1 LFYGT
6 IETSRNLPSLP
17 HILLRLIEV
26 CSREESTIKDMSQI
40 INKDSSLCAKVM
52 KLINSAY
59 YMLPNR
65 ATNIDQALILL
76 GTDAIKNIAIS
87 ASVYQAF
94 SKAKD
99 HSLFNLKRF
108 WTHSLMCA
116 TLAKQIAKKTLYTC
130 PDEAFLSGLL
140 HDIGKPVLW
149 VNFTKEY
156 TGILQSSKDQLD
168 LILEGEA
175 QLGATHCE
183 VGAWLID
190 RWNLQ
195 SFMADA
201 VLYHHESVD
210 RVQEALP
217 LVKIIY
223 IANIL
228 CPEVNMEKGVKF
240 KITEDVLG
248 LVGSELEETILQAQ
262 EEVNEIAKSLDI
274 EIEPLEISEKAVS
287 DKDHRKQQDLIREVK
302 DIALLQGTL
311 QNLLEAYSE
320 DSILKIV
327 QQGLQVLFD
336 IKDVL
341 FFLYDSE
348 RDILTGRGIT
358 SNKQNDLINEVVIP
372 FQKGKSL
379 LVKSLRQGIPLDFFR
394 DSTKANL
401 AIVDEQL
408 IRLIGKEGIHCLPMI
423 AHKQYVGVIVI
434 GTDEARVSHLSKRIK
449 LLTMFTKQAALAL
462 HANYLRQNQARLIQ
476 SQRLKASST
485 MARKVVHEVNTPLSI
500 VKNYLKILER
510 KLAEESLV
518 QEELGIINEEID
530 RVAFLLGKLSDFSNL
545 KLQPTDRLDINALLS
560 DVIRITQK
568 ALLLKA
574 NINVHLELDPSLPP
588 VVTEKNNLKQIFINL
603 IKNAS
608 EAMPHGGNLYIST
621 RYDSKYLEAKLEQG
635 KRSDLGNVEII
646 IRDDGPGIPD
656 SLKSQLFEPFATS
669 KGEAHA
675 GLGLSIV
682 YNIVQE
688 LRGTITCESEE
699 KKGTSFTI
707 VFPLVQ
713 NQES

>member
-1 LFYGT
+1 
-6 IETSRNLPSLP
+6 
-17 HILLRLIEV
+17 
-26 CSREESTIKDMSQI
+26 
-40 INKDSSLCAKVM
+40 
-52 KLINSAY
+52 
-59 YMLPNR
+59 
-65 ATNIDQALILL
+65 
-76 GTDAIKNIAIS
+76 
-87 ASVYQAF
+87 
-94 SKAKD
+94 
-99 HSLFNLKRF
+99 
-108 WTHSLMCA
+108 
-116 TLAKQIAKKTLYTC
+116 
-130 PDEAFLSGLL
+130 
-140 HDIGKPVLW
+140 
-149 VNFTKEY
+149 
-156 TGILQSSKDQLD
+156 
-168 LILEGEA
+168 
-175 QLGATHCE
+175 
-183 VGAWLID
+183 
-190 RWNLQ
+190 
-195 SFMADA
+195 MADA

-210 RVQEALP
+210 RIQEALP

-248 LVGSELEETILQAQ
+248 LVGSELEETILQTQ
-262 EEVNEIAKSLDI
+262 EEVSEIAKSLDI

-287 DKDHRKQQDLIREVK
+287 DKDHRKQEDLIREVK

-320 DSILKIV
+320 DSILKVV

-336 IKDVL
+336 
-341 FFLYDSE
+341 
-348 RDILTGRGIT
+348 
-358 SNKQNDLINEVVIP
+358 NDLINEVVIP

-401 AIVDEQL
+401 AIIDEQL

-434 GTDEARVSHLSKRIK
+434 GTDGARVSHLSKRIK

-530 RVAFLLGKLSDFSNL
+530 RVALLLRKLSDFSNL
-545 KLQPTDRLDINALLS
+545 KVQPTDRLDINALLS

-621 RYDSKYLEAKLEQG
+621 RYDSKYLEAKLEQD

-646 IRDDGPGIPD
+646 IRDDGPNPL
-656 SLKSQLFEPFATS
+656 SLQRRRRMRDWDCPL
-669 KGEAHA
+669 
-675 GLGLSIV
+675 
-682 YNIVQE
+682 Y
-688 LRGTITCESEE
+688 TI
-699 KKGTSFTI
+699 
-707 VFPLVQ
+707 
-713 NQES
+713 

>member
-1 LFYGT
+1 MKVRSNQLFDR

-130 PDEAFLSGLL
+130 PEEAFLSGLL

-210 RVQEALP
+210 RIQEALP

-248 LVGSELEETILQAQ
+248 LVGSELEETILQTQ

-287 DKDHRKQQDLIREVK
+287 DKDHRKQEHLIREVK
-302 DIALLQGTL
+302 
-311 QNLLEAYSE
+311 Y
-320 DSILKIV
+320 
-327 QQGLQVLFD
+327 
-336 IKDVL
+336 
-341 FFLYDSE
+341 
-348 RDILTGRGIT
+348 
-358 SNKQNDLINEVVIP
+358 
-372 FQKGKSL
+372 
-379 LVKSLRQGIPLDFFR
+379 
-394 DSTKANL
+394 
-401 AIVDEQL
+401 
-408 IRLIGKEGIHCLPMI
+408 
-423 AHKQYVGVIVI
+423 
-434 GTDEARVSHLSKRIK
+434 
-449 LLTMFTKQAALAL
+449 
-462 HANYLRQNQARLIQ
+462 
-476 SQRLKASST
+476 
-485 MARKVVHEVNTPLSI
+485 
-500 VKNYLKILER
+500 
-510 KLAEESLV
+510 
-518 QEELGIINEEID
+518 
-530 RVAFLLGKLSDFSNL
+530 
-545 KLQPTDRLDINALLS
+545 
-560 DVIRITQK
+560 
-568 ALLLKA
+568 
-574 NINVHLELDPSLPP
+574 
-588 VVTEKNNLKQIFINL
+588 
-603 IKNAS
+603 
-608 EAMPHGGNLYIST
+608 
-621 RYDSKYLEAKLEQG
+621 
-635 KRSDLGNVEII
+635 
-646 IRDDGPGIPD
+646 
-656 SLKSQLFEPFATS
+656 
-669 KGEAHA
+669 
-675 GLGLSIV
+675 
-682 YNIVQE
+682 
-688 LRGTITCESEE
+688 
-699 KKGTSFTI
+699 I
-707 VFPLVQ
+707 VFASFSVITGAYIVRRYV
-713 NQES
+713 

>member
-1 LFYGT
+1 MKMRPNQLFDR

-65 ATNIDQALILL
+65 VTNIDQALILL

-156 TGILQSSKDQLD
+156 TGILQSSKDQLN

-210 RVQEALP
+210 RIQEALP

-228 CPEVNMEKGVKF
+228 CPEVDMEKGVKF

-248 LVGSELEETILQAQ
+248 LVGSELEETTLQAQ
-262 EEVNEIAKSLDI
+262 EEVSEIAKSLDI
-274 EIEPLEISEKAVS
+274 EIEPLDISDKAVS
-287 DKDHRKQQDLIREVK
+287 DKDQKKQEDLIREVK
-302 DIALLQGTL
+302 DISLLQGTL

-320 DSILKIV
+320 DSILKVV

-336 IKDVL
+336 TKHVL

-348 RDILTGRGIT
+348 RDILAGRGIT

-379 LVKSLRQGIPLDFFR
+379 LVKSIRQGIPLDSFS

-401 AIVDEQL
+401 AIIDEQL

-449 LLTMFTKQAALAL
+449 LLTMFTKQAASAL
-462 HANYLRQNQARLIQ
+462 HANYLRQNQTRLIQ

-485 MARKVVHEVNTPLSI
+485 MARKVVHEANTPLSI

-518 QEELGIINEEID
+518 QEELRIINEEID
-530 RVAFLLGKLSDFSNL
+530 RVAIMLGKLSDFSEP
-545 KLQPTDRLDINALLS
+545 KVQRTDRLDINALLS
-560 DVIRITQK
+560 EVIRILQES
-568 ALLLKA
+568 LLLSP
-574 NINVHLELDPSLPP
+574 NIDLHLNPEPLLPK
-588 VVTEKNNLKQIFINL
+588 VTTDKNSLKQVFINL
-603 IKNAS
+603 IKNAV
-608 EAMPHGGNLYIST
+608 EAMPEGGNLHIGTRHASNNLLHDINGDSGYVEVLIS
-621 RYDSKYLEAKLEQG
+621 
-635 KRSDLGNVEII
+635 
-646 IRDDGPGIPD
+646 DDGPGIPNTI
-656 SLKSQLFEPFATS
+656 KSRLFEPFVTS
-669 KGEAHA
+669 KGEGHA

-699 KKGTSFTI
+699 KKGTSFKI
-707 VFPLVQ
+707 VLPIA
-713 NQES
+713 S

>member
-1 LFYGT
+1 MKVRSNQLFDR

-65 ATNIDQALILL
+65 VTNIDQALILL

-210 RVQEALP
+210 RIQEALP

-228 CPEVNMEKGVKF
+228 CPDVNMEKGVKF

-248 LVGSELEETILQAQ
+248 LVGSELEETTLQAQ
-262 EEVNEIAKSLDI
+262 EEVSEIAKSLDI
-274 EIEPLEISEKAVS
+274 EIEPLDISDKAVS
-287 DKDHRKQQDLIREVK
+287 DKDHTKQEDLIREVK
-302 DIALLQGTL
+302 DISLLQGTL

-320 DSILKIV
+320 DSILKVV

-336 IKDVL
+336 TKHVL

-348 RDILTGRGIT
+348 RDILAGRGMT

-379 LVKSLRQGIPLDFFR
+379 LVKSLRQGTPLDSFR

-401 AIVDEQL
+401 AIIDEQL

-434 GTDEARVSHLSKRIK
+434 GTDEVRVSHLSERIK

-485 MARKVVHEVNTPLSI
+485 MARKVVHEANTPLSI

-510 KLAEESLV
+510 KSSVENL
-518 QEELGIINEEID
+518 EELRIINEEID
-530 RVAFLLGKLSDFSNL
+530 RVALMLGKLSDFSEP
-545 KLQPTDRLDINALLS
+545 KVQRTDRLDINALLS
-560 DVIRITQK
+560 EVIRILQES
-568 ALLLKA
+568 LLLSPNIDLHLNPEPLLPKA
-574 NINVHLELDPSLPP
+574 TTD
-588 VVTEKNNLKQIFINL
+588 KNSLKQVFINL
-603 IKNAS
+603 IKNAV
-608 EAMPHGGNLYIST
+608 EAMPEGGNLHIST
-621 RYDSKYLEAKLEQG
+621 RHASNNLLHDINGDSGY
-635 KRSDLGNVEII
+635 VEVLIS
-646 IRDDGPGIPD
+646 DDGPGIPNTI
-656 SLKSQLFEPFATS
+656 KSRLFEPFVTS
-669 KGEAHA
+669 KGEGHA

-699 KKGTSFTI
+699 RRGTSFKI
-707 VFPLVQ
+707 VLPIA
-713 NQES
+713 S

>member
-1 LFYGT
+1 MKVRSNQLFDR

-65 ATNIDQALILL
+65 VTNIDQALILL

-130 PDEAFLSGLL
+130 PEEAFLSGLL

-156 TGILQSSKDQLD
+156 TGILQSSKDQLN
-168 LILEGEA
+168 LILEGET

-183 VGAWLID
+183 VGAWLIN

-210 RVQEALP
+210 RIQEALP

-240 KITEDVLG
+240 KIIEDVLG
-248 LVGSELEETILQAQ
+248 LVGSELEETTLQAQ
-262 EEVNEIAKSLDI
+262 EEVSEIAKSLDI
-274 EIEPLEISEKAVS
+274 EIEPLDISDKAVS
-287 DKDHRKQQDLIREVK
+287 DKDHKKQEDLIREVK
-302 DIALLQGTL
+302 DISLLQGTL

-320 DSILKIV
+320 DSILKVV

-358 SNKQNDLINEVVIP
+358 SNKQNDLINEVIIP
-372 FQKGKSL
+372 FQQEKSV
-379 LVKSLRQGIPLDFFR
+379 LVKTLLQGNH
-394 DSTKANL
+394 T
-401 AIVDEQL
+401 
-408 IRLIGKEGIHCLPMI
+408 
-423 AHKQYVGVIVI
+423 
-434 GTDEARVSHLSKRIK
+434 
-449 LLTMFTKQAALAL
+449 
-462 HANYLRQNQARLIQ
+462 NY
-476 SQRLKASST
+476 
-485 MARKVVHEVNTPLSI
+485 
-500 VKNYLKILER
+500 R
-510 KLAEESLV
+510 KLH
-518 QEELGIINEEID
+518 
-530 RVAFLLGKLSDFSNL
+530 GKLF
-545 KLQPTDRLDINALLS
+545 NA
-560 DVIRITQK
+560 K
-568 ALLLKA
+568 
-574 NINVHLELDPSLPP
+574 
-588 VVTEKNNLKQIFINL
+588 
-603 IKNAS
+603 
-608 EAMPHGGNLYIST
+608 
-621 RYDSKYLEAKLEQG
+621 DS
-635 KRSDLGNVEII
+635 
-646 IRDDGPGIPD
+646 
-656 SLKSQLFEPFATS
+656 
-669 KGEAHA
+669 
-675 GLGLSIV
+675 
-682 YNIVQE
+682 
-688 LRGTITCESEE
+688 
-699 KKGTSFTI
+699 GTSAGG
-707 VFPLVQ
+707 
-713 NQES
+713 SKA

>member
-1 LFYGT
+1 MKVRSNQLFDR

-65 ATNIDQALILL
+65 VTNIDQALILL
-76 GTDAIKNIAIS
+76 GIDAIKNIAIS

-99 HSLFNLKRF
+99 HSPFNLKRF

-116 TLAKQIAKKTLYTC
+116 TLAKQIAKKTLYAC

-156 TGILQSSKDQLD
+156 SGILQSSKDQLD

-195 SFMADA
+195 SFMTDA

-210 RVQEALP
+210 RIQEALP

-228 CPEVNMEKGVKF
+228 CPDVNMEKGVKF

-248 LVGSELEETILQAQ
+248 LVGSELEETTLQAQ
-262 EEVNEIAKSLDI
+262 EEVNEIARSLDI
-274 EIEPLEISEKAVS
+274 EMEPFDISDKAVS
-287 DKDHRKQQDLIREVK
+287 DKDHKKQEDLIREVK
-302 DIALLQGTL
+302 DISLLQGTL

-320 DSILKIV
+320 DSILKVV

-336 IKDVL
+336 TKHVL

-348 RDILTGRGIT
+348 RDILAGRGIT

-379 LVKSLRQGIPLDFFR
+379 LVKSLRQGTPLASFS

-401 AIVDEQL
+401 AIIDEQL

-434 GTDEARVSHLSKRIK
+434 GTDEARASHLSKRIK

-485 MARKVVHEVNTPLSI
+485 MARKVVHEASTPLSI
-500 VKNYLKILER
+500 VKNYLKILE
-510 KLAEESLV
+510 KKSSVENL
-518 QEELGIINEEID
+518 EELRIINEEID
-530 RVAFLLGKLSDFSNL
+530 RVAIMLGKLSDFSEP
-545 KLQPTDRLDINALLS
+545 KVQRTDHLDINALLS
-560 DVIRITQK
+560 EVIRILQGSH
-568 ALLLKA
+568 LLSP
-574 NINVHLELDPSLPP
+574 NIDLHLNPEPLLPK
-588 VVTEKNNLKQIFINL
+588 VTTDKNSLKQVFINL
-603 IKNAS
+603 IKNAV
-608 EAMPHGGNLYIST
+608 EAMPEGGNLYIST
-621 RYDSKYLEAKLEQG
+621 RHTWNNLLHDINGDSGY
-635 KRSDLGNVEII
+635 VEVLIS
-646 IRDDGPGIPD
+646 DDGPGIPNTI
-656 SLKSQLFEPFATS
+656 KSRLFEPFVTS
-669 KGEAHA
+669 KGEGHA

-699 KKGTSFTI
+699 KKGTSFKI
-707 VFPLVQ
+707 VLPIAL
-713 NQES
+713 